1 MVEDDHG
8 AGGPGGAR
16 WRDLTPPPAS
26 PNIILS
32 RPSHLVINKSRK
44 EGISQ
49 RFLLSLHSLLAY
61 LKLLDDKDN
70 EALRQPIL

>member
-32 RPSHLVINKSRK
+32 RPSHLAVNKSRNK
-44 EGISQ
+44 QSDFPLTANTSIT
-49 RFLLSLHSLLAY
+49 
-61 LKLLDDKDN
+61 
-70 EALRQPIL
+70 